1 MTLVA
6 FAAAAGLALPMAGAT
21 ASQAHTLKAGGDT
34 SASTYQISGQAKSA
48 VDPEAVQKAAKI
60 LRGAVED
67 GVNSGYGSIV
77 VSGDG
82 VHLFW
87 KGQTPLS
94 LNPYLASA
102 RDNAPVEVLPADY
115 SDAELRAQAELV
127 AQDIKNDLEGPV
139 IGVRF
144 APDASG
150 LILLIRE
157 NANPG
162 NLGIPSLSVDYT
174 TEKSAVPELT
184 SRQADT
190 APFSG
195 GNVLSN
201 QAPGAQYTCTGG
213 FPVTKNSQTY
223 LLTAG
228 HCGNVGN
235 QFKNGATTVGT
246 ATEKHTAH
254 DLLLVQANSAG
265 NIYDGTATTN
275 NKRAVAG
282 WDYVYVG
289 ELVKSSGAG
298 SGTVANLQ
306 VTGYVYTLTV
316 RDTFGVL
323 TTITQQIEAAQI
335 NGLPPA
341 TGGDS
346 GAPIFTDF
354 GVKVAAKG
362 SASAVS
368 GNRLF
373 FAPFTNAIADF
384 GVSPLT
390 N

>member
-6 FAAAAGLALPMAGAT
+6 FAAAAGLTLPVAGAT
-21 ASQAHTLKAGGDT
+21 ASQAQTLQAGGNT
-34 SASTYQISGQAKSA
+34 PASAYQISGQAKSV

-60 LRGAVED
+60 IRGAVED
-67 GVNSGYGSIV
+67 GINSGYGSIV

-102 RDNAPVEVLPADY
+102 RDHAPVEVLPADY
-115 SDAELRAQAELV
+115 SDAELRSQAEV
-127 AQDIKNDLEGPV
+127 IAQDIKNDLEGPV

-162 NLGIPSLSVDYT
+162 NLGIPSVNVEYT

-190 APFSG
+190 PPFSG
-195 GNVLSN
+195 GHVLN
-201 QAPGAQYTCTGG
+201 NTAPGAQYTCTSG
-213 FPVTKNSQTY
+213 FPVTKNGQTY

-235 QFKNGATTVGT
+235 QFRNGTTTVGS
-246 ATEKHTAH
+246 ATQEHQSH
-254 DLLLVQANSAG
+254 DLLLIQAPSAG
-265 NIYDGTATTN
+265 NIYDGPPTTN

-289 ELVKSSGAG
+289 EYVKSSGSG
-298 SGTVANLQ
+298 SGTVPNLQ

-316 RDTFGVL
+316 QDTFGVL
-323 TTITQQIEAAQI
+323 TTITDQIETVQV

-346 GAPIFTDF
+346 GAPIFADY
-354 GVKVAAKG
+354 GVKAAAKG

-368 GNRLF
+368 GTRLF
-373 FAPFTNAIADF
+373 FAPFTNAIVDF
-384 GVSPLT
+384 GISPLV